1 MNEQRLQ
8 EIKKRADRA
17 TTGPWFCSWSTFEE
31 FAKVNI
37 EGFCITDELND
48 FDAEFIAH
56 AREDVPALVVEIDRL
71 QNTIALHEVNK
82 RNLDAMIEQKDAE
95 IERLHQEILGW
106 RRSWKRKR
114 KEAKLLANA
123 CRKHKEHIAELEK
136 ENERLRSVIW
146 RISDR
151 YDISI
156 NETEEFLA
164 GEQNAI

>member
-56 AREDVPALVVEIDRL
+56 ARQDVPAL
-71 QNTIALHEVNK
+71 
-82 RNLDAMIEQKDAE
+82 
-95 IERLHQEILGW
+95 
-106 RRSWKRKR
+106 
-114 KEAKLLANA
+114 
-123 CRKHKEHIAELEK
+123 IAEV
-136 ENERLRSVIW
+136 ERLRSVIW

-156 NETEEFLA
+156 NETKEFLA